1 MQVGDALMQPSRFI
15 RILLSTCAIAI
26 LLYSAI
32 FTNISSVIAASASE
46 LTQSA
51 ETDVITSPAIDQQMI
66 IQHVEGWIQDLSQ
79 HAPFTVWKGAE
90 YEISPLGPGLHSWLV
105 QLTKKEKELG
115 YLIVSATETQQLT
128 LSEYG
133 VGPSPLFSTNTLY
146 LSLVQHGI
154 IPSSIKR
161 NQLFTTDTLHIER
174 YYLHP
179 MLAVWRVE
187 PQDQPAAYYNAKTG
201 EQLLITDQDWDQQKK
216 TLKQGSPLEAGM
228 QEVIMPNKSAQ
239 PIPTFDPFERIN
251 WLTHAPLEITTA
263 AHLSTKL
270 DQKAKITYVSNWYQD
285 SYMIPLAVSGYQTWR
300 NVTYIMVHDEGA
312 RWIPF
317 QSLAAFGKFYK

>member
-1 MQVGDALMQPSRFI
+1 MQPSRFI
-15 RILLSTCAIAI
+15 RILLSTCATVTLLISII
-26 LLYSAI
+26 LTPVSP
-32 FTNISSVIAASASE
+32 VIAASASE
-46 LTQSA
+46 VTSSA
-51 ETDVITSPAIDQQMI
+51 DADSIPAIDQQMLAS
-66 IQHVEGWIQDLSQ
+66 HVEGWIQDLSK

-90 YEISPLGPGLHSWLV
+90 YTISPLGPGLHSWLV
-105 QLTKKEKELG
+105 QLTKQNKELG
-115 YLIVSATETQQLT
+115 YLIVSATESQQLT

-161 NQLFTTDTLHIER
+161 NQLLTTERLHIQR

-187 PQDQPAAYYNAKTG
+187 PQDQPATYYNAKTG
-201 EQLLITDQDWDQQKK
+201 EQLLITDQEWDKQKN
-216 TLKQGSPLEAGM
+216 TLSQGSPMEAGM
-228 QEVIMPNKSAQ
+228 QEVIQPNKNAQ
-239 PIPTFDPFERIN
+239 PIASFDPFERIN
-251 WLTHAPLEITTA
+251 WLTHAPLEIKNA
-263 AHLSTKL
+263 ANLSSKL
-270 DQKAKITYVSNWYQD
+270 DQKARITYVSNWYQD
-285 SYMIPLAVSGYQTWR
+285 TYLIPLAVSGYQTWG

-317 QSLAAFGKFYK
+317 QSLAAYGKFYK